1 MMMMMMTTAVPATA
15 SSTPPPPKGNI
26 QRLNT
31 KQTHALFEN
40 PETAGQKKLKKAAND
55 FEAVFVQQLID
66 AMDKTVDREDS
77 LLSGGEA
84 EKTFRGMLNQQM
96 ATNIAQS
103 SSSSGNGFGMAQS
116 VFEQSVQLLEE
127 PTVPAE
133 KPVESAGKPKTET
146 PAFGMALSTKAIP
159 LSLNPKLKPF
169 QKTYGAS
176 MGAFTPLNTTLKPL

>member
-1 MMMMMMTTAVPATA
+1 MNAEISATNT
-15 SSTPPPPKGNI
+15 TPPPMGTI
-26 QRLNT
+26 QRLNA

-40 PETAGQKKLKKAAND
+40 PETAGQRKLKKAAND
-55 FEAVFVQQLID
+55 FEAVFIQQLID

-77 LLSGGEA
+77 LLGGGEA

-103 SSSSGNGFGMAQS
+103 SSTGGGFGMARN

-127 PTVPAE
+127 PATPSE
-133 KPVESAGKPKTET
+133 KAVEKTEKSDSAQ
-146 PAFGMALSTKAIP
+146 PAFGISLATKALP
-159 LSLNPKLKPF
+159 FSLNPTLKAY

-176 MGAFTPLNTTLKPL
+176 TGTFTPIENSLKPL

>member
-1 MMMMMMTTAVPATA
+1 MSAEISA
-15 SSTPPPPKGNI
+15 STNTTPPPIGTI
-26 QRLNT
+26 QRLSA

-40 PETAGQKKLKKAAND
+40 PQTAGQRKLKKVAND

-77 LLSGGEA
+77 LLGGGEA

-103 SSSSGNGFGMAQS
+103 SSTGGGFGMAQS

-127 PTVPAE
+127 PTAPSQKPAE
-133 KPVESAGKPKTET
+133 TSEKPDSKEPSFGIALATQALPFSINPQLKQLQNAYGTE
-146 PAFGMALSTKAIP
+146 A
-159 LSLNPKLKPF
+159 
-169 QKTYGAS
+169 
-176 MGAFTPLNTTLKPL
+176 NTFKSIGSPLKPL